1 MSDGLILCLLSGG
14 FDLGAPLGTSRRL
27 GTAPRAALRSRVNI
41 PFGSSLL
48 PIEIDEGMNVWA
60 PR

>member
-1 MSDGLILCLLSGG
+1 MSDGLILYLLSGG
-14 FDLGAPLGTSRRL
+14 FDLGGPGHIMTARHFAPAGLGS
-27 GTAPRAALRSRVNI
+27 SINI

-60 PR
+60 IH

>member
-1 MSDGLILCLLSGG
+1 MSEGPILCLPTCG
-14 FDLGAPLGTSRRL
+14 FDLGGPGHVTTARNCVPAELG
-27 GTAPRAALRSRVNI
+27 SRVDI

-60 PR
+60 PH